1 MSLRNWRKGS
11 AFASLTP
18 PTSRA
23 RRWVGAL
30 TIAAVLATPVL
41 AYAHTRLKS
50 SLPAANA
57 HLSAVPGEI
66 RLDFSEV
73 PELTFTTVRLVDP
86 SGQLVPLSAAAY
98 PADSKR
104 AVVVAIRGGMLAG
117 EYTVLWQ
124 AASDDGHVV
133 RDRFKFVIAPGASGV
148 GVAGSISVG
157 TSDSVAAHAAQMT
170 SAEHHDPVSM
180 PEGNGFG
187 ADSILYVLVRW
198 VMFVGLLLTIGAVAF
213 RQLVLRFLRRK
224 EEPDSPML
232 SDAARRAAGI
242 GHWATVLLLVT
253 LILRL
258 VAQSVAMHGAS
269 GVLDPGL
276 VSAMLGRTVW
286 GRGWLLQLLGIM
298 VAGCGFHRAKNA
310 EPLSAPARH
319 GWLAAT
325 IGVVILA
332 FTPGLA
338 GHAAAAPKL
347 ETLTLLADGFHVMGA
362 GGWLG
367 SLAIVLVAGIPAA
380 LALPEAER
388 GAMVAE
394 LVNAFSPTALM
405 FAGLVAAT
413 GVFAAW
419 IHVGSVPGLWQTPY
433 GRTLLIKLSVLS
445 IVALTGAYNWLRVK
459 PTLGQAEGAVRIRRS
474 AMVEV
479 IVGVIVL
486 LVTAVLVA
494 MPTAMDMKM

>member
-1 MSLRNWRKGS
+1 
-11 AFASLTP
+11 
-18 PTSRA
+18 
-23 RRWVGAL
+23 
-30 TIAAVLATPVL
+30 
-41 AYAHTRLKS
+41 
-50 SLPAANA
+50 
-57 HLSAVPGEI
+57 
-66 RLDFSEV
+66 
-73 PELTFTTVRLVDP
+73 
-86 SGQLVPLSAAAY
+86 
-98 PADSKR
+98 
-104 AVVVAIRGGMLAG
+104 
-117 EYTVLWQ
+117 
-124 AASDDGHVV
+124 
-133 RDRFKFVIAPGASGV
+133 
-148 GVAGSISVG
+148 
-157 TSDSVAAHAAQMT
+157 
-170 SAEHHDPVSM
+170 
-180 PEGNGFG
+180 
-187 ADSILYVLVRW
+187 
-198 VMFVGLLLTIGAVAF
+198 
-213 RQLVLRFLRRK
+213 
-224 EEPDSPML
+224 
-232 SDAARRAAGI
+232 
-242 GHWATVLLLVT
+242 
-253 LILRL
+253 
-258 VAQSVAMHGAS
+258 
-269 GVLDPGL
+269 
-276 VSAMLGRTVW
+276 
-286 GRGWLLQLLGIM
+286 M
-298 VAGCGFHRAKNA
+298 VAGYGFHRAKNA
-310 EPLSAPARH
+310 EPLSASARH